1 MNIRGVE
8 ELSLFKFMSVRYTY
22 RNSEEISVGDLI
34 TVDYGYE
41 HCIVLKLFFN
51 KSDLELW
58 GWISDPGPGVFAY
71 NYRSKSIDFLPL
83 KILQSKETQL
93 LGRCK
98 EKIFRDDII

>member
-1 MNIRGVE
+1 MVIKYAYCN
-8 ELSLFKFMSVRYTY
+8 
-22 RNSEEISVGDLI
+22 NEEIAVGDLI

-58 GWISDPGPGVFAY
+58 GWITNPGPGVFVY
-71 NYRSKSIDFLPL
+71 SYRNKVIDYLPL
-83 KILQSKETQL
+83 KILQSKETLL

-98 EKIFRDDII
+98 EKIFRDDIL